1 MRIKIIIMDKN
12 LNKKLYKNNNSKMI
26 KQKNG

>member
-1 MRIKIIIMDKN
+1 MRIKIIIMDNN
-12 LNKKLYKNNNSKMI
+12 LNKKLYKKNNNKLI